1 MIMKAVVP
9 ELLFASRDEFRKWL
23 CDNAATSNGVWLIF
37 SKTKTVVTLT
47 AKDALE
53 EALCFGWIDG
63 QMKSIDNTKYRKYF
77 ACRRQKSPWSDKNKN
92 IIEMLRERN
101 LMTDLGEKAVETA
114 KQNGMWDASPSG
126 AISDEQI
133 EAFIVKLS
141 SFSPAHENYIKMSR
155 SAKVAYVRRYLSF
168 KNEETRQ
175 KDFLKI
181 VDMLNKNLKPTISDK
196 SKFCT
201 L

>member
-1 MIMKAVVP
+1 MKADVP
-9 ELLFASRDEFRKWL
+9 ELLFATRGDFRNWL
-23 CDNAATSNGVWLIF
+23 SENATTSTGVWLIF
-37 SKTKTVVTLT
+37 GKTKAVVTLS
-47 AKDALE
+47 ANDALE

-77 ACRRQKSPWSDKNKN
+77 ACRQTKSPWSDKNKK
-92 IIEMLRERN
+92 IIELLREKN

-126 AISDEQI
+126 AIADEQLD
-133 EAFIVKLS
+133 AFALKLAGC
-141 SFSPAHENYIKMSR
+141 SPAQENFIAMSR

-175 KDFLKI
+175 RDFAKI
-181 VDMLNKNLKPTISDK
+181 VDMLNQNLKPTISNK
-196 SKFCT
+196 G
-201 L
+201 